1 MDSRKTNGTAV
12 DTPVTSDELA
22 TNGPEAVVT
31 DSPIPSEGRA
41 RYEFEGR
48 GKIGGLSGQAD
59 ASYTEANIRV
69 LEGIE
74 AIRLRPGM
82 YIGDTTPRGL
92 HHLVYEV
99 VDNSIDEAMAGYC
112 RQIHVTVH
120 SDGSASIIDDGR
132 GIPVGN
138 HPELGKSTLEVV
150 LTMPHAGGKF
160 DHDSYKVSGGLH
172 GVGVTVVNAL
182 SEWLEAEVHREGQ
195 VWRQDYEKGE
205 PEGPVRATGP
215 TKVSGTHIRF
225 LPDAT
230 IFEKID
236 FDYDV
241 LEKRL
246 RELAYLNA
254 GIAIRLTDERG
265 VEPRQEDFFSSGGL
279 SEFVAYLNRAQTVL
293 HPPVVLSG
301 KDEERA
307 VEVEVA
313 LQYNESFSEM
323 LVSYC
328 NNIHT
333 VEGGTHLTG
342 FRAALTRTLNIY
354 AKNAAAAKKVTI
366 NGEDFREGLTAIVSV
381 RVPDP
386 QFEGQTKT
394 KLGNGEVEGIVAKV
408 VNDKLAEFL
417 ETNPQA
423 AKKVIAKAILAAEAR
438 EATRK
443 ARELV
448 RNRKGVLS
456 GGGLP
461 GKLMDCTT
469 RDQDSSELFLVEG
482 DSAGGTAE
490 GGRDRIFQAILP
502 LRGKILNVERA
513 RLDRVLGN
521 EEVRNIITAVG
532 NGIGDE
538 EDPARR
544 RYGKVVMMSDADV
557 DGSHIR
563 TLLMTFFYRQMPRL
577 VAEGHLYVAQ
587 PPLYMIES
595 KSSKKQR
602 RYVQTEPAMQAILI
616 QGGLTD
622 ARLQLGPRD
631 SEDAWLGAE
640 RLKTLLEIAQGL
652 DLALRA
658 FGRRNL
664 PLRDF
669 LARANPA
676 HDPKVDPKAGLLP
689 LFRIEDNNQVRW
701 LFTAEDLE
709 AYHSKHAAESGA
721 KPEVES
727 DPGRDPGTS
736 APEAAAAT
744 SAAAGSGTGKSGSP
758 GESPEADRVT
768 ELHEVRTLNKWL
780 ARLRDEFDL
789 RADVLLPLE
798 VTGDEP
804 PPRFSLHR
812 DGDTYPLPD
821 LRALVP
827 TIRHLGEKGLRII
840 RFKGLGEMDA
850 EQLWETT
857 MDPTRRTLLQVQ
869 LEDVA
874 AANDLFTTLMGD
886 DVEPRREFIEKH
898 ALEVKNL
905 DV

>member
-1 MDSRKTNGTAV
+1 MNLSKSDGAAIGSPEAPEHPSMNGEGAGTA
-12 DTPVTSDELA
+12 
-22 TNGPEAVVT
+22 
-31 DSPIPSEGRA
+31 
-41 RYEFEGR
+41 
-48 GKIGGLSGQAD
+48 
-59 ASYTEANIRV
+59 YTEANIRV

-74 AIRLRPGM
+74 AIRKRPGM
-82 YIGDTTPRGL
+82 YIGDTTSRGL

-112 RQIHVTVH
+112 RHIHVTVH
-120 SDGSASIIDDGR
+120 LDGSVSIVDDGR
-132 GIPVGN
+132 GIPVGQ
-138 HPELGKSTLEVV
+138 HPQFTDKSTLEIV
-150 LTMPHAGGKF
+150 LTKPHAGGKF
-160 DHDSYKVSGGLH
+160 DHDTYKVSGGLH

-182 SEWLEAEVHREGQ
+182 SEWLQAEVHRDGQ
-195 VWRQDYEKGE
+195 VWRQQYEKGE
-205 PEGPVRATGP
+205 AQGPVRASGP
-215 TKVSGTHIRF
+215 TKTTGTRIRF
-225 LPDAT
+225 LPDNT
-230 IFEKID
+230 IFEKIV
-236 FDYDV
+236 FDYDI

-246 RELAYLNA
+246 RELSFLNK

-265 VEPRQEDFFSSGGL
+265 EERKDQEFYSSGGL
-279 SEFVAYLNRAQTVL
+279 GEFVAYLNRAQTVL
-293 HPPVVLSG
+293 HPPVMLSG

-313 LQYNESFSEM
+313 LQYNESISEFV
-323 LVSYC
+323 VSYC
-328 NNIHT
+328 NNINT

-342 FRAALTRTLNIY
+342 FRTALTRTLNTY
-354 AKNAAAAKKVTI
+354 AKGAAPAKNKDLAL
-366 NGEDFREGLTAIVSV
+366 NGEDFKEGLSAIVSV

-417 ETNPQA
+417 ETNPAA
-423 AKKVIAKAILAAEAR
+423 AKKVIAKALLAAEAR
-438 EATRK
+438 EAARK

-490 GGRDRIFQAILP
+490 GGRDRLYQAILP

-532 NGIGDE
+532 NGIGEE
-538 EDPARR
+538 EDPSKR

-587 PPLYMIES
+587 PPLYMVET
-595 KSSKKQR
+595 KKKER
-602 RYVQTEPAMQAILI
+602 RYVQTDVEMQNILVEI
-616 QGGLTD
+616 GLSNARVQPRGVEDEGQWIVGDRLRVLLDLVNALEGGL
-622 ARLQLGPRD
+622 RV
-631 SEDAWLGAE
+631 
-640 RLKTLLEIAQGL
+640 
-652 DLALRA
+652 
-658 FGRRNL
+658 FGRRNR

-669 LARANPA
+669 LAMAHPDTGQLPTRLGIVQGVETPLYNDDDLIAFRQQYPEAMAEEYATPVVAAEDGDESTTGDGA
-676 HDPKVDPKAGLLP
+676 HDKRA
-689 LFRIEDNNQVRW
+689 R
-701 LFTAEDLE
+701 
-709 AYHSKHAAESGA
+709 
-721 KPEVES
+721 VE
-727 DPGRDPGTS
+727 
-736 APEAAAAT
+736 
-744 SAAAGSGTGKSGSP
+744 
-758 GESPEADRVT
+758 
-768 ELHEVRTLNKWL
+768 ELHEVISLNKHL
-780 ARLRDEFDL
+780 ARLREEFGL
-789 RADVLLPLE
+789 RAEALLPIE
-798 VTGDEP
+798 VMGDDP
-804 PPRFSLHR
+804 PPRFILHR
-812 DGDTYPLPD
+812 DSDEHSLFD
-821 LRALVP
+821 LRSLPP
-827 TIRHLGEKGLRII
+827 TVRHLGERGIKIT

-857 MDPTRRTLLQVQ
+857 MDPGRRTLLQVQ
-869 LEDVA
+869 LDDA
-874 AANDLFTTLMGD
+874 ASANDLFTTLMGD
-886 DVEPRREFIEKH
+886 DVEPRREFIERH

>member
-1 MDSRKTNGTAV
+1 
-12 DTPVTSDELA
+12 
-22 TNGPEAVVT
+22 
-31 DSPIPSEGRA
+31 
-41 RYEFEGR
+41 
-48 GKIGGLSGQAD
+48 
-59 ASYTEANIRV
+59 
-69 LEGIE
+69 
-74 AIRLRPGM
+74 M

-99 VDNSIDEAMAGYC
+99 VDNSIDEAMAGHC
-112 RQIHVTVH
+112 RHIHVTVH
-120 SDGSASIIDDGR
+120 ADGSASITDDGR
-132 GIPVGN
+132 GIPVGP
-138 HPELGKSTLEVV
+138 HPQVADQSTLEVV
-150 LTMPHAGGKF
+150 LTKPHAGGKF
-160 DHDSYKVSGGLH
+160 DHESYKVSGGLH

-182 SEWLEAEVHREGQ
+182 SEWLEAEVHRDGQ
-195 VWRQDYEKGE
+195 VWRQEYEQGNAT
-205 PEGPVRATGP
+205 GPVRATGP
-215 TKVSGTHIRF
+215 AKSTGTRIRF
-225 LPDAT
+225 LPDAEIFDT
-230 IFEKID
+230 IE
-236 FDYDV
+236 FDYNR
-241 LEKRL
+241 LENRL
-246 RELAYLNA
+246 RELAYLNR
-254 GIAIRLTDERG
+254 GVAIRLTDERG
-265 VEPRQEDFFSSGGL
+265 DERKEEEFYSSGGL
-279 SEFVAYLNRAQTVL
+279 SEFVGYLNRSQTVL
-293 HPPVVLSG
+293 HPPVVLAG
-301 KDEERA
+301 RDEERA

-313 LQYNESFSEM
+313 LEYNESISEM
-323 LVSYC
+323 VVSYC
-328 NNIHT
+328 NNINT

-342 FRAALTRTLNIY
+342 FRTALTRTLNTY
-354 AKNAAAAKKVTI
+354 AKNAAPAKNKDLAIT
-366 NGEDFREGLTAIVSV
+366 GEDFKEGLTAIVSV

-408 VNDKLAEFL
+408 VNEKLGEFL
-417 ETNPQA
+417 ETNPAA
-423 AKKVIAKAILAAEAR
+423 AKKVIAKALLAAEAR
-438 EATRK
+438 EAARK

-469 RDQDSSELFLVEG
+469 HDQDSSELFLVEG

-490 GGRDRIFQAILP
+490 GGRDRLYQAILP

-538 EDPARR
+538 EDPSKR

-587 PPLYMIES
+587 PPLYLLAGRKE
-595 KSSKKQR
+595 R
-602 RYVQTEPAMQAILI
+602 RYVQTDHEMQSILI
-616 QGGLTD
+616 QNGLAG
-622 ARLQLGPRD
+622 ARLQPAGVAD
-631 SEDAWLGAE
+631 EAQWVGGD
-640 RLKTLLEIAQGL
+640 RLRALHEVVAHLDQG
-652 DLALRA
+652 LRA

-664 PLRDF
+664 PVREF
-669 LARANPA
+669 LARAHP
-676 HDPKVDPKAGLLP
+676 VTGLLP
-689 LFRIEDNNQVRW
+689 LSYAKDDAGEHW
-701 LFTAEDLE
+701 LYTAEEHDAYLRDHTPAPADTE
-709 AYHSKHAAESGA
+709 APHG
-721 KPEVES
+721 
-727 DPGRDPGTS
+727 DRTGT
-736 APEAAAAT
+736 PD
-744 SAAAGSGTGKSGSP
+744 G
-758 GESPEADRVT
+758 DRVT
-768 ELHEVRTLNKWL
+768 ELHEVRSINKYL
-780 ARLRDEFDL
+780 TRLRDEFGL
-789 RADVLLPLE
+789 RAEVLVPKE

-804 PPRFSLHR
+804 PPRFVLHR
-812 DGDTYPLPD
+812 DGDEHPLLD

-827 TIRHLGEKGLRII
+827 TVRHLGEKGMKIT

-857 MDPTRRTLLQVQ
+857 MDPARRTLLQVQ
-869 LEDVA
+869 LEDAA

>member
-1 MDSRKTNGTAV
+1 MDLSKSDGTTMT
-12 DTPVTSDELA
+12 TP
-22 TNGPEAVVT
+22 G
-31 DSPIPSEGRA
+31 SPGDVPGDGEGA
-41 RYEFEGR
+41 P
-48 GKIGGLSGQAD
+48 
-59 ASYTEANIRV
+59 ASAYTEASIRV

-82 YIGDTTPRGL
+82 YIGDTTARGL

-99 VDNSIDEAMAGYC
+99 VDNSIDEAMAGHC
-112 RQIHVTVH
+112 RHIHLTIH
-120 SDGSASIIDDGR
+120 ADGSASIADDGR
-132 GIPVGN
+132 GIPVGP
-138 HPELGKSTLEVV
+138 HHQFADKSTLEVV
-150 LTMPHAGGKF
+150 LTKPHAGGKF
-160 DHDSYKVSGGLH
+160 DHDTYKVAGGLH

-195 VWRQDYEKGE
+195 VWRQDYEQGE
-205 PEGPVRATGP
+205 PKGPVRVTGP
-215 TKVSGTHIRF
+215 TKTTGTKIRF
-225 LPDAT
+225 LPDAA
-230 IFEKID
+230 IFDKID
-236 FDYDV
+236 FDHDV

-246 RELAYLNA
+246 RELAYLNR
-254 GIAIRLTDERG
+254 GVAIRLTDERG
-265 VEPRQEDFFSSGGL
+265 DEPRQEEFYSSGGL
-279 SEFVAYLNRAQTVL
+279 SEFVAYLNRAQNPL

-313 LQYNESFSEM
+313 LQYNESISE
-323 LVSYC
+323 LVVSYC
-328 NNIHT
+328 NNINT

-342 FRAALTRTLNIY
+342 FRTALTRTLNTY
-354 AKNAAAAKKVTI
+354 AKTAAPARNKDLTI
-366 NGEDFREGLTAIVSV
+366 TGEDFKEGLTAIISV

-408 VNDKLAEFL
+408 VNETLAEFL
-417 ETNPQA
+417 ETNPAA
-423 AKKVIAKAILAAEAR
+423 AKRVIAKALLAAEAR
-438 EATRK
+438 EAARK

-469 RDQDSSELFLVEG
+469 HDQDASELFLVEG

-490 GGRDRIFQAILP
+490 GGRDRLYQAILP

-532 NGIGDE
+532 SGIGDE
-538 EDPARR
+538 EDPTKR

-587 PPLYMIES
+587 PPLYMIT
-595 KSSKKQR
+595 SKKER
-602 RYVQTEPAMQAILI
+602 RYVQTEAEMQNLLI
-616 QGGLTD
+616 QTGLAN
-622 ARLQLGPRD
+622 ARLQPAGVAD
-631 SEDAWLGAE
+631 EAAAIVGD
-640 RLKTLLEIAQGL
+640 RLRALVEIVTGL
-652 DLALRA
+652 DQALRA

-664 PLRDF
+664 PVREF
-669 LARANPA
+669 LARAHEA
-676 HDPKVDPKAGLLP
+676 EDPKADPRAGLLP
-689 LFRIEDNNQVRW
+689 LYLVEDGGRELW
-701 LFTAEDLE
+701 FFTADDLE
-709 AYHSKHAAESGA
+709 AFRQEHASAVVVEAGS
-721 KPEVES
+721 EVE
-727 DPGRDPGTS
+727 
-736 APEAAAAT
+736 AEVEAEAE
-744 SAAAGSGTGKSGSP
+744 AAGSEGRAP
-758 GESPEADRVT
+758 LRVT
-768 ELHEVRTLNKWL
+768 EFHEVRTLNKWL
-780 ARLRDEFDL
+780 ARLRDEFGL
-789 RADVLLPLE
+789 RADVLLPRE

-804 PPRFSLHR
+804 PPRFLLRR
-812 DGDTYPLPD
+812 DGEAHPLLD

-827 TIRHLGEKGLRII
+827 TVRHLGEKGIKI
-840 RFKGLGEMDA
+840 TRFKGLGEMDA

-869 LEDVA
+869 LEDAA

>member
-1 MDSRKTNGTAV
+1 MALNTENANATA
-12 DTPVTSDELA
+12 EI
-22 TNGPEAVVT
+22 
-31 DSPIPSEGRA
+31 PIRNADGGN
-41 RYEFEGR
+41 GR
-48 GKIGGLSGQAD
+48 GDYSE
-59 ASYTEANIRV
+59 SNIRV

-74 AIRLRPGM
+74 AVRKRPGM

-99 VDNSIDEAMAGYC
+99 VDNSIDEAMAGHC
-112 RQIHVTVH
+112 SKIEVTIHA
-120 SDGSASIIDDGR
+120 DGSASVVDDGR
-132 GIPVGN
+132 GIPVGP
-138 HPELGKSTLEVV
+138 HQQFTDMSTLEVV
-150 LTMPHAGGKF
+150 LTKVHAGGKF
-160 DHDSYKVSGGLH
+160 DHDTYKVSGGLH

-182 SEWLEAEVHREGQ
+182 SEWLEAEVHRDGK
-195 VWRQDYEKGE
+195 VWKQDYKQGE
-205 PEGPVRATGP
+205 ACGPIREVGPAKATG
-215 TKVSGTHIRF
+215 TKIQF
-225 LPDAT
+225 LPDNA
-230 IFEKID
+230 IFPVIE

-246 RELAYLNA
+246 RELAYLNK
-254 GIAIRLTDERG
+254 GVRIALIDERG
-265 VEPRQEDFFSSGGL
+265 DEPKREEFFSSGGL
-279 SEFVAYLNRAQTVL
+279 VEFVAYLNRAQTALHAPVL
-293 HPPVVLSG
+293 LSG
-301 KDEERA
+301 KDEERG

-313 LQYNESFSEM
+313 LQYNESIGET
-323 LVSYC
+323 LVTYC
-328 NNIHT
+328 NNINT

-342 FRAALTRTLNIY
+342 FRAALTRTLNVY
-354 AKNAAAAKKVTI
+354 AKQAAPARNKDLEIK
-366 NGEDFREGLTAIVSV
+366 GEDFKEGLAAIISV

-394 KLGNGEVEGIVAKV
+394 KLGNSEVEGVVSKV
-408 VNDKLAEFL
+408 VNEKLAEFL
-417 ETNPQA
+417 EQNPQA
-423 AKKVIAKAILAAEAR
+423 AKKVIAKAQLAAEAR
-438 EATRK
+438 EAARK
-443 ARELV
+443 ARDLV

-469 RDQDSSELFLVEG
+469 HDQDSSELFLVEG

-490 GGRDRIFQAILP
+490 GGRDRLYQAILP

-538 EDPARR
+538 EDPSKR

-587 PPLYMIES
+587 PPLYMLTQ
-595 KSSKKQR
+595 KKQR
-602 RYVQTEPAMQAILI
+602 RYVQTEGEMQGILNEV
-616 QGGLTD
+616 GLAD
-622 ARLQLGPRD
+622 ARLVPVTAPLAEPASHIEGPR
-631 SEDAWLGAE
+631 
-640 RLKTLLEIAQGL
+640 LKALLEIVTGL
-652 DLALRA
+652 DNALRA

-664 PLRDF
+664 PIRSF
-669 LARANPA
+669 LARA
-676 HDPKVDPKAGLLP
+676 HKETGLLP
-689 LFRIEDNNQVRW
+689 LYHVQGFAGSEDAW
-701 LFTAEDLE
+701 PYTAEELE
-709 AYHSKHAAESGA
+709 SYQQAHSPSIEGDGA
-721 KPEVES
+721 G
-727 DPGRDPGTS
+727 DGDGPGL
-736 APEAAAAT
+736 E
-744 SAAAGSGTGKSGSP
+744 
-758 GESPEADRVT
+758 VT

-780 ARLRDEFDL
+780 TKLHGEFRL
-789 RADVLLPLE
+789 RADVLLPIE
-798 VTGDEP
+798 VTGDDP
-804 PPRFSLHR
+804 PSRFVLHR
-812 DGDTYPLPD
+812 DGEEHPLLD
-821 LRALVP
+821 LRSLVA
-827 TIRHLGEKGLRII
+827 TIRHLGEKGMKIT

-857 MDPTRRTLLQVQ
+857 MDPTKRTLMKVQ
-869 LEDVA
+869 LDDVA